1 VERERRESGEEKKR
15 RPTAPGENSG
25 AMLSSLSLS
34 PHPSLLFTLVLYR
47 AACAAGGS
55 IPVPCWAVGAAV
67 AASAQCAVDET
78 AAPI

>member
-1 VERERRESGEEKKR
+1 
-15 RPTAPGENSG
+15 
-25 AMLSSLSLS
+25 MLSSLSLS